1 MPTATVYSP
10 TRRRSARVAGTA
22 AAPAPAEPLLPP
34 ASPSKP
40 KGRVT
45 GGTWKLKLLA
55 AVLFALLLYAT
66 LHPPLDD
73 GSELCEPGGGCEPAP
88 VVGLARWL
96 ANPWGAGEKEAYGA
110 GEAAGVDAKLVGPLC
125 NAAAKL
131 ESASWSELL
140 TEAAQHA
147 CETLT
152 RAQKQARSAH
162 VRRGARYLTRRCRR
176 CLNRLSPSCG
186 SGAQRRCPLS
196 CRPACSS
203 RWL

>member
-1 MPTATVYSP
+1 M
-10 TRRRSARVAGTA
+10 AGTA
-22 AAPAPAEPLLPP
+22 AAAAPAEPAPP
-34 ASPSKP
+34 AASPST

-55 AVLFALLLYAT
+55 ALLLAVLLYAT

-73 GSELCEPGGGCEPAP
+73 GSELCEPGGACEPAP

-96 ANPWGAGEKEAYGA
+96 AHVWSGEEAYGA

-125 NAAAKL
+125 SAAAKL
-131 ESASWSELL
+131 ESGSWSEML

-152 RAQKQARSAH
+152 RAQELVRPPHVATPPRRSPLSPP
-162 VRRGARYLTRRCRR
+162 RP
-176 CLNRLSPSCG
+176 LNRLSPSCA
-186 SGAQRRCPLS
+186 SGAPRPS
-196 CRPACSS
+196 PPSSRPASSS
-203 RWL
+203 RWP